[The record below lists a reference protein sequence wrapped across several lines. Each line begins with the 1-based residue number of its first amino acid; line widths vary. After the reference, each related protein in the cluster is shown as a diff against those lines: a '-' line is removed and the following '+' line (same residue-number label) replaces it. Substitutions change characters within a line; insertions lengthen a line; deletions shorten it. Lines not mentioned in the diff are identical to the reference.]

1 MKNLLLIMI
10 AAFAFNAIPV
20 VYADEE
26 PGSVVLIHPCRSAAT
41 RRVSFTSILT
51 ASDLIRYCAADGVV
65 LLLLV
70 VGVPGREALELTFA
84 ECCAGPALGAE
95 AELLAPV
102 VAAPPQAAT
111 SNARIIKP
119 VEKRARWSRFFVF
132 VEVVMVCGIDS
143 SPFDEGR

>member
-1 MKNLLLIMI
+1 
-10 AAFAFNAIPV
+10 
-20 VYADEE
+20 
-26 PGSVVLIHPCRSAAT
+26 
-41 RRVSFTSILT
+41 
-51 ASDLIRYCAADGVV
+51 V
-65 LLLLV
+65 LLLPVDVVLV
-70 VGVPGREALELTFA
+70 DAVPGREALELTFA
-84 ECCAGPALGAE
+84 EVFGTECCAGPALGAE

-111 SNARIIKP
+111 SSARIIKP